1 MTADSTPPAQPPT
14 SNPLPTPPPTTT
26 ATVPMAIPPRSVPL
40 ARTSSA
46 SSSVSGSIPSRSHHR
61 PSNVAELH
69 QELEREQ
76 EGVVNRLLGQITR
89 VAQNVAA
96 SHPGTNPDDIAAAA
110 VPLSA
115 SPQLSSI
122 APIHSGIPPQQPTS
136 GSVTS
141 HHTHHPPSVTDMPS
155 SFSPAIGRSRSPAP
169 STPHHANYYH
179 HPSATSHSRHN
190 SLSTRSRTSSRTS
203 SPLLLPVGMESS
215 VWPATANDPFL
226 MGGRDEVAFY
236 KAETDMLLRENEML
250 KRRIKELEEK
260 AGGGSSSSSSSAA
273 AAASNTGAVAG
284 AGASGDVKE
293 SS

>member
-1 MTADSTPPAQPPT
+1 MTSTDTNNPPPSSTTASAAVPIPT
-14 SNPLPTPPPTTT
+14 STTNSQQPRPSNLVRTP
-26 ATVPMAIPPRSVPL
+26 
-40 ARTSSA
+40 SA
-46 SSSVSGSIPSRSHHR
+46 SSSVSGSVPTRQHR
-61 PSNVAELH
+61 PVNVAELH

-89 VAQNVAA
+89 VAQNVA
-96 SHPGTNPDDIAAAA
+96 STHPGSNPDDIAAAA

-115 SPQLSSI
+115 SPQLP
-122 APIHSGIPPQQPTS
+122 APIN
-136 GSVTS
+136 S
-141 HHTHHPPSVTDMPS
+141 HHTHPPSVTDMPS

-169 STPHHANYYH
+169 GGHHPYGYH
-179 HPSATSHSRHN
+179 HGTSHSRHN

-250 KRRIKELEEK
+250 KRRIKELEDK
-260 AGGGSSSSSSSAA
+260 AGGKADGGSSSASASGAPVSSAE
-273 AAASNTGAVAG
+273 T
-284 AGASGDVKE
+284 KTE
-293 SS
+293 

>member
-1 MTADSTPPAQPPT
+1 MTTDTTSAAGAGAAPTSHPSISTSTTSAAVPIPT
-14 SNPLPTPPPTTT
+14 SNPH
-26 ATVPMAIPPRSVPL
+26 PRSVPL

-46 SSSVSGSIPSRSHHR
+46 SSSVSGSIPTRHR
-61 PSNVAELH
+61 PANVAELH

-96 SHPGTNPDDIAAAA
+96 THPGTNPDDIAAAA

-115 SPQLSSI
+115 SPQLA
-122 APIHSGIPPQQPTS
+122 APIHSGPP
-136 GSVTS
+136 G
-141 HHTHHPPSVTDMPS
+141 HHHHPPSVTDMPS

-169 STPHHANYYH
+169 SGHHGYGAGYH
-179 HPSATSHSRHN
+179 HNTSHSRHN
-190 SLSTRSRTSSRTS
+190 SLSTRSRTSSRNS

-260 AGGGSSSSSSSAA
+260 ASGKTEGSTSSASA
-273 AAASNTGAVAG
+273 PAASIESKENTPAG
-284 AGASGDVKE
+284 TA
-293 SS
+293 

>member
-1 MTADSTPPAQPPT
+1 MTTDTNPVPPSQQTTSSTTASSAVPIPT
-14 SNPLPTPPPTTT
+14 SNSY
-26 ATVPMAIPPRSVPL
+26 PRPANL

-46 SSSVSGSIPSRSHHR
+46 SSSMSGSVPNRHHR

-96 SHPGTNPDDIAAAA
+96 THPGTSPDDIAAAA

-115 SPQLSSI
+115 SPQQP
-122 APIHSGIPPQQPTS
+122 APIN
-136 GSVTS
+136 S
-141 HHTHHPPSVTDMPS
+141 HHAHPPSVTDMPS

-169 STPHHANYYH
+169 GGHHQYGH
-179 HPSATSHSRHN
+179 HHNTSHSRHN

-215 VWPATANDPFL
+215 VWPHTANDPFL

-250 KRRIKELEEK
+250 KRRIKELEDK
-260 AGGGSSSSSSSAA
+260 TTGKSDSAPSGS
-273 AAASNTGAVAG
+273 AS
-284 AGASGDVKE
+284 ASGSVAVPAVDAKADE
-293 SS
+293 TANQNS

>member
-1 MTADSTPPAQPPT
+1 MTTDTTQPAAPTSHPTSTSTTSAAVPIPTST
-14 SNPLPTPPPTTT
+14 SNPH
-26 ATVPMAIPPRSVPL
+26 PRSVPL

-46 SSSVSGSIPSRSHHR
+46 SSSVSGGIPTRHR
-61 PSNVAELH
+61 PANVAELH

-96 SHPGTNPDDIAAAA
+96 THPGTNPDDIAAAA

-115 SPQLSSI
+115 SPQLA
-122 APIHSGIPPQQPTS
+122 APIHSGPP
-136 GSVTS
+136 G
-141 HHTHHPPSVTDMPS
+141 HHHHPPSVTDMPS

-169 STPHHANYYH
+169 SGHHGYGGGYH
-179 HPSATSHSRHN
+179 HNTSHSRHN
-190 SLSTRSRTSSRTS
+190 SLSTRSRNSSRTS

-215 VWPATANDPFL
+215 VWPQTANDPFL

-250 KRRIKELEEK
+250 KRRIKELEDK
-260 AGGGSSSSSSSAA
+260 ASGKTEGSTSSANVP
-273 AAASNTGAVAG
+273 AASSESKENTPAG
-284 AGASGDVKE
+284 TA
-293 SS
+293 

>member
-1 MTADSTPPAQPPT
+1 MTTDSNPAPTSHPTSAPSSAVPIPT
-14 SNPLPTPPPTTT
+14 SNQ
-26 ATVPMAIPPRSVPL
+26 PPRPANL
-40 ARTSSA
+40 ARTPSA
-46 SSSVSGSIPSRSHHR
+46 SSSVSGSVPGRQHRS
-61 PSNVAELH
+61 PNVAELH

-96 SHPGTNPDDIAAAA
+96 THPGSNPDDIAAAA

-115 SPQLSSI
+115 SPQQP
-122 APIHSGIPPQQPTS
+122 APIHSQHP
-136 GSVTS
+136 
-141 HHTHHPPSVTDMPS
+141 HPPSVTDMPS

-169 STPHHANYYH
+169 GGHHPYGYH
-179 HPSATSHSRHN
+179 HNTSHSRHN

-215 VWPATANDPFL
+215 VWPPTANDPFL

-236 KAETDMLLRENEML
+236 RAETDMLLRENEML

-260 AGGGSSSSSSSAA
+260 STGEKADGVASASASTSGGVPVSSADLRGGDPPATGDA
-273 AAASNTGAVAG
+273 A
-284 AGASGDVKE
+284 
-293 SS
+293 